1 MASDYFGLFLCR
13 DNDGYQGQ
21 KELMEKMKEK
31 RAELDNRR
39 KDLGIG
45 VKGSEDDREFEAA
58 KMLLLDQ
65 ARKRRTADSP
75 SGDVSSYD

>member
-1 MASDYFGLFLCR
+1 
-13 DNDGYQGQ
+13 
-21 KELMEKMKEK
+21 MEKMKEK
-31 RAELDNRR
+31 RAEEDKRR

-45 VKGSEDDREFEAA
+45 VKGFEDDREFQAA

-65 ARKRRTADSP
+65 ARKKRTDSP